1 MEYARSQ
8 GRNGRWYQ
16 WVDRK
21 AYLCIDQVTGAHS
34 IRLDVRRKSLEIN
47 GFRFFA
53 CKKAGKLTSA
63 LKYWRPFTW
72 RARPRASMTS
82 L

>member
-21 AYLCIDQVTGAHS
+21 AYLCIDQVTGA
-34 IRLDVRRKSLEIN
+34 LVAPLGQQWNYLWTEDQVRKWLSEWQDCRDRPHIFVEANCI
-47 GFRFFA
+47 A
-53 CKKAGKLTSA
+53 A
-63 LKYWRPFTW
+63 LKVE
-72 RARPRASMTS
+72 
-82 L
+82 